1 MCLTFNTIILG
12 FSEHP
17 LSMSV
22 DRGEQATLSCTYRT
36 SQLGLPTIMWTTP
49 SGISIMPTTIQI
61 NEDTL
66 QSTISFIAATSSYAG
81 DYQCTVSS
89 DGTTSDPA
97 TLTVNCKSI
106 LYRLNAI

>member
-1 MCLTFNTIILG
+1 
-12 FSEHP
+12 
-17 LSMSV
+17 MSV
-22 DRGEQATLSCTYRT
+22 DRGERADFSCTYQT
-36 SQLGLPTIMWTTP
+36 SQPGLPTIMWTTP
-49 SGISIMPTTIQI
+49 SGISVMPTTIQT